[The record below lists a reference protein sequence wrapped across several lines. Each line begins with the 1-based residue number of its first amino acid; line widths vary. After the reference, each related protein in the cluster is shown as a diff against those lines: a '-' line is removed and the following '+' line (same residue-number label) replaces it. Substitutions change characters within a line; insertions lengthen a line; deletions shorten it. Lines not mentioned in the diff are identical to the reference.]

1 MATNQPTPEDTAL
14 PADNGGA
21 LPRFVITNFPLL
33 PEDQE
38 RLRVALGADSLLIT
52 MGSEALREA
61 LIAHPETDTLLAFV
75 PPTDLLTL
83 APNLRWLA
91 LASAGAEHVLRM
103 GFAQAR
109 PALTITTASGVHG
122 APISEFVLSV
132 LLIWTR
138 RWREIL
144 AAQDERAWPDSP
156 LALLGSELEGA
167 TLGIIGLGAIGRRVA
182 QLGRAFGM
190 RVVAQRRSATPG
202 QSDPDV
208 DELLPPDRLA
218 DLLAQADYIVI
229 SAPNTAET
237 QRLITA
243 ERLRQMKRSAVL
255 INIARGDLVDEEAL
269 IAALRDGTIAGAGLD
284 VFETEPLPTSS
295 PLWSMPNVILSPHIS
310 GVTLRYSQRLTT
322 LFLENVARL
331 RAGQPLRNVVD
342 PARGY

>member
-1 MATNQPTPEDTAL
+1 MATNRPTPDDTAP

-33 PEDQE
+33 PDDQE
-38 RLRVALGADSLLIT
+38 RLRAALGADSLLIT
-52 MGSEALREA
+52 MGSEALRKA

-122 APISEFVLSV
+122 VPISEFVLSV

-144 AAQDERAWPDSP
+144 AAQDERAWPDSQ

-202 QSDPDV
+202 QTDPDV

-218 DLLAQADYIVI
+218 DLLGQADYVVL

-237 QRLITA
+237 QRLLTA

-255 INIARGDLVDEEAL
+255 INIARGDLVDEAAL

>member
-1 MATNQPTPEDTAL
+1 MATDEPTT
-14 PADNGGA
+14 NGEPQRPTIGGV

-33 PEDQE
+33 PEDQQ
-38 RLRVALGADSLLIT
+38 RLRAALGADSLLMT

-61 LIAHPETDTLLAFV
+61 LVAHPETDTLLAFT

-109 PALTITTASGVHG
+109 PSLTITTASGVHG
-122 APISEFVLSV
+122 VPISEFVLSV

-144 AAQDERAWPDSP
+144 AAQDAREWPASQM
-156 LALLGSELEGA
+156 ALLGGELDSA
-167 TLGIIGLGAIGRRVA
+167 TLGIIGLGAIGRRIA

-190 RVVAQRRSATPG
+190 RVVAQRRSTTPG
-202 QSDPDV
+202 QTDPDV

-218 DLLAQADYIVI
+218 DLLGQADYVVL

-237 QRLITA
+237 RHLITA
-243 ERLRQMKRSAVL
+243 ERLREMKRSAVL
-255 INIARGDLVDEEAL
+255 INIARGDLVDEAAL
-269 IAALRDGTIAGAGLD
+269 IAALRDGVIAGAGLD
-284 VFETEPLPTSS
+284 VFATEPLPADS